1 MPAAPTR
8 QTAREMERRVFG
20 GNAGENIEQKKEK
33 KYQAMTGGESA
44 WSRGQVGYVHW
55 TYRTQRHH
63 LLLGHRQQRL
73 PTRHRLRKPY
83 PQ

>member
-33 KYQAMTGGESA
+33 KEKKHT
-44 WSRGQVGYVHW
+44 
-55 TYRTQRHH
+55 
-63 LLLGHRQQRL
+63 
-73 PTRHRLRKPY
+73 KP
-83 PQ
+83 